1 MILISFRIVKE
12 LQWVFG
18 KLDMDYLVSSI
29 NPAPLILFNIL
40 IFFFYCIVS
49 D

>member
-18 KLDMDYLVSSI
+18 EVDMDYLVSSI
-29 NPAPLILFNIL
+29 NPAPCWILFNIL
-40 IFFFYCIVS
+40 NFDFYL
-49 D
+49 